1 MNILRF
7 ADLIAEG
14 RVAGRRVFI
23 RADLNVPLDESGRI
37 SEDTRVRASLPAIEM
52 ALAAGAAVMVTSHL
66 GRPTEGQPKAEDSL
80 APIAAR
86 LAELLGRDV
95 PLRTNW
101 VDGVAVAPGEVVVLE
116 NCRLNKG
123 EKKNDPAL
131 ARQMAALCDVYVND
145 AFGTAHRAEAS
156 TYGIAEFAKVA
167 CAGPLLAAEIDAITK
182 ALAQPR
188 RPLVAIVAGSK
199 VSTKLAILQS
209 LAKNVDR
216 LVVGGGIAN
225 TFLLA
230 EGLPIGKSLAEP
242 ALVDEARAVI
252 AAMKARGA
260 DVPLPVDVVTAT
272 AFKADATATTKAVG
286 SVGDDELILDIG
298 PQSAASLA
306 AILQSAGTIVWNGP
320 VGVFEFDAFAHGT
333 ETIARAIAGSPAYS
347 LAGGGDTL
355 AAIAKYGI
363 ADQID
368 YISTGG
374 GAFLEVLEGKTLP
387 ALEILERR
395 ARDNPVLTA

>member
-1 MNILRF
+1 MNVLRF
-7 ADLIAEG
+7 ADL
-14 RVAGRRVFI
+14 VATGKAAQRRVFI
-23 RADLNVPLDESGRI
+23 RADLNVPQDDAGRI
-37 SEDTRVRASLPAIEM
+37 TEDTRIRASLPCIEM
-52 ALAAGAAVMVTSHL
+52 ALAVGAAVMVTSHL
-66 GRPTEGQPKAEDSL
+66 GRPAEGEPKPEDSL

-86 LAELLGRDV
+86 LAELLGRPV
-95 PLRTNW
+95 PLRTSW
-101 VDGVAVAPGEVVVLE
+101 VDGVAVAPGELVVLE

-131 ARQMAALCDVYVND
+131 AKKMAALCDVYVND

-182 ALAQPR
+182 ALAQLK

-242 ALVDEARAVI
+242 ALVDEARTVI
-252 AAMKARGA
+252 AAMKARGN
-260 DVPLPVDVVTAT
+260 LLQRNFRIGQQ
-272 AFKADATATTKAVG
+272 FKDA
-286 SVGDDELILDIG
+286 LD
-298 PQSAASLA
+298 
-306 AILQSAGTIVWNGP
+306 
-320 VGVFEFDAFAHGT
+320 FF
-333 ETIARAIAGSPAYS
+333 
-347 LAGGGDTL
+347 
-355 AAIAKYGI
+355 
-363 ADQID
+363 
-368 YISTGG
+368 
-374 GAFLEVLEGKTLP
+374 
-387 ALEILERR
+387 RR
-395 ARDNPVLTA
+395 

>member
-1 MNILRF
+1 
-7 ADLIAEG
+7 
-14 RVAGRRVFI
+14 VA
-23 RADLNVPLDESGRI
+23 L
-37 SEDTRVRASLPAIEM
+37 
-52 ALAAGAAVMVTSHL
+52 
-66 GRPTEGQPKAEDSL
+66 K
-80 APIAAR
+80 
-86 LAELLGRDV
+86 
-95 PLRTNW
+95 TNW
-101 VDGVAVAPGEVVVLE
+101 VDGVAVAPGELVVLE

-131 ARQMAALCDVYVND
+131 ARKMAALCDIYVND

-156 TYGIAEFAKVA
+156 TYGIAEFAPIA
-167 CAGPLLAAEIDAITK
+167 CAGPLLAAEIDAITQ
-182 ALAQPR
+182 ALARPK
-188 RPLVAIVAGSK
+188 RPLVAIVAGAK

-209 LAKNVDR
+209 LAQKVDR
-216 LVVGGGIAN
+216 LIVGGGIAN

-230 EGLPIGKSLAEP
+230 EGLPIGKSLAES
-242 ALVDEARAVI
+242 ALAGEAHAVI

-260 DVPLPVDVVTAT
+260 EVPVPVDVVTAKE
-272 AFKADATATTKAVG
+272 FKADAAATTKAVADV
-286 SVGDDELILDIG
+286 SGDDLILDIG
-298 PQSAASLA
+298 PKSAAALA

-333 ETIARAIAGSPAYS
+333 ERVARAIAGSPAYS

-363 ADQID
+363 VDEID

-395 ARDNPVLTA
+395 ARAGQVTA